1 MENTS
6 PMLADAGNLW
16 PKPPFGK
23 SAGSKKTKCQ
33 SGNLRRTNSSE
44 MKKYTRLR
52 DEIKG
57 RIRAINDNSSQENPR
72 VTY

>member
-6 PMLADAGNLW
+6 PMMVDAVNLW

-33 SGNLRRTNSSE
+33 SGNLRRTNSTE
-44 MKKYTRLR
+44 MKKHTRLNE
-52 DEIKG
+52 EIKG
-57 RIRAINDNSSQENPR
+57 RIGQINDNLSQEKPR

>member
-23 SAGSKKTKCQ
+23 SAVSKKKKCQ

-44 MKKYTRLR
+44 MKKYTRLKE
-52 DEIKG
+52 EIKG
-57 RIRAINDNSSQENPR
+57 RMRAINDNPLRETQG
-72 VTY
+72 